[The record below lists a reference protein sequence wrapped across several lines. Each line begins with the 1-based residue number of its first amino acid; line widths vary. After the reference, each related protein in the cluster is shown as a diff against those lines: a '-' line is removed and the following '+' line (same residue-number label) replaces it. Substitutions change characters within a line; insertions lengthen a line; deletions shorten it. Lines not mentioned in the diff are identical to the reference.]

1 LVGAAIQAVGIRQ
14 VEREEFGREA
24 LMAQRK
30 TMTSID
36 ISTDRGR
43 LDAGLIHAF
52 LANDSYWVP
61 GISRSSVEKCIK
73 HSLCFGAYAGSRQVA
88 FARVVTD
95 YVRFAHLLDVFV
107 IQEFRGRGI
116 SKLLMNHIL
125 SHPELSTIAR
135 YTLGTQDAHGLYAQ
149 FGFTSFAN
157 PERQMELLRPSPK
170 PPPAG
175 TAPQ

>member
-1 LVGAAIQAVGIRQ
+1 
-14 VEREEFGREA
+14 
-24 LMAQRK
+24 
-30 TMTSID
+30 MTSIE

-43 LDAGLIHAF
+43 LDVAMIHAF

-61 GISRSSVEKCIK
+61 GISRSSVEKCIE
-73 HSLCFGAYAGSRQVA
+73 HSLCFGVYTDGRQIA

-107 IQEFRGRGI
+107 LPEFRGQGI
-116 SKLLMNHIL
+116 SKRLMSNIL

-149 FGFTSFAN
+149 YGFTSFAN
-157 PERQMELLRPSPK
+157 PERQMELLRPK
-170 PPPAG
+170 GAPPPGSA
-175 TAPQ
+175 QH